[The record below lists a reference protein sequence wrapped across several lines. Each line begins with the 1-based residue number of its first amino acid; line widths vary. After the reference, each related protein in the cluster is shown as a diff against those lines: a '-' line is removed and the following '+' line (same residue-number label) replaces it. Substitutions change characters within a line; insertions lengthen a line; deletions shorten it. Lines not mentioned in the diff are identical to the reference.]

1 MAGTV
6 AMLAGILFAQSD
18 AEYQT
23 WMKTVA
29 TTNQSLQKNLAT
41 KNAAGVS
48 ADATKLAD
56 TFKEVQG
63 FWGKRNTSDAVNF
76 AKQAQMAAETVAKDA
91 TAGNM
96 DQATADAK
104 ELAATCGQCHMA
116 HREKG
121 DSGFRIK

>member
-1 MAGTV
+1 MV
-6 AMLAGILFAQSD
+6 AGILFAQGD

-29 TTNQSLQKNLAT
+29 ATNQSLQKNLAA

-63 FWGKRNTSDAVNF
+63 FWQKKNTPDAVNF
-76 AKQAQMAAETVAKDA
+76 AKQAQMAAEAVSKDASAGNLDQAAAGAKD
-91 TAGNM
+91 
-96 DQATADAK
+96 
-104 ELAATCGQCHMA
+104 LAAVCGQCHMA

-121 DSGFRIK
+121 DSGFKIK